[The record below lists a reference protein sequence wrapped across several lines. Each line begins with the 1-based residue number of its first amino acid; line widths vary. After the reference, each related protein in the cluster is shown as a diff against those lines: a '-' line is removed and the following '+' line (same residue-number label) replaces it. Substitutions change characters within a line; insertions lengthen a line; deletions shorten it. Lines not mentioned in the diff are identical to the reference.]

1 MIFRIL
7 SLRCAPLAG
16 LLPSLFAAVAALAGR
31 AAGQG
36 LTLQTIVGGFSSP
49 VDVQAPRGDTRL
61 FVAEQNSG
69 RIRVVVGNA
78 ILPSPFLDL
87 GGQISSGGERGLL
100 GLCFDPGYHQNRFF
114 YVALTNPVGDLE
126 VRRYRTTSWDPNL
139 AESWSARLVIA
150 VPQPFPNHNGG
161 SLRFGPDGHL
171 YIGTGDGGG
180 SDDPDCVSQNLNS
193 LLGKILRLDV
203 RSLDST
209 GSYTIPPQNP
219 LVGQAGARGEIFA
232 LGLRNPWRFGFDSHS
247 GGLLIADVG
256 EAAREEV
263 SWLHLGPGGTNFG
276 WPEMEGT
283 LCNGNAS
290 CPPATPGCWSPAL
303 RPPIHEYTHDFW
315 SGGCSIVGGVV
326 YRGCALPGLSGS
338 AWFADFCGGKIW
350 SLDTNGWVSWGLVE
364 RTNELAPAALG
375 GTFKVITALAEDAR
389 GELLILEQ
397 TGMLYRMVASAGA
410 AACQPLRARFQRL
423 SVSQGGLQQLD
434 LQFGSALANRAFALL
449 GSAAGTW
456 PGFSLDGVTIPLN
469 LDGYLQWILGG
480 AAVGLISPGVGLL
493 GPSGEALID
502 LRLPPGAASQ
512 AAGLI
517 LHHAV
522 VAIDPIWMI
531 VRASSNAV
539 PLELVP

>member
-1 MIFRIL
+1 VISRIL
-7 SLRCAPLAG
+7 FTRRKALAG
-16 LLPSLFAAVAALAGR
+16 LLLLLGAVAAVLPGR
-31 AAGQG
+31 APAQSI
-36 LTLQTIVGGFSSP
+36 TLQTIVGGLSSP
-49 VDVQAPRGDTRL
+49 VDVQSPRGDARL

-69 RIRVVVGNA
+69 RIRVVVGNS

-87 GGQISSGGERGLL
+87 GGQISFGGERGLL

-114 YVALTNPVGDLE
+114 YVALTNLVGDLE
-126 VRRYRTTSWDPNL
+126 VRRYRTTGWDPNL
-139 AESWSARLVIA
+139 AESWSARLVIT
-150 VPQPFPNHNGG
+150 VPQPFPNHKGG

-171 YIGTGDGGG
+171 YLGTGDGGG
-180 SDDPDCVSQNLNS
+180 ADDPDCVSQNLNS

-219 LVGQAGARGEIFA
+219 FVGQAGARGEIFA

-276 WPEMEGT
+276 WPQMEGT

-303 RPPIHEYTHDFW
+303 RPPVHEYTHDFW

-338 AWFADFCGGKIW
+338 AWFADYCGGKVW
-350 SLDTNGWVSWGLVE
+350 SLGTNGWASWGLVE
-364 RTNELAPAALG
+364 RTSELAPAAAG

-397 TGMLYRMVASAGA
+397 TGMLYRVVPSAGA

-434 LQFGSALANRAFALL
+434 LHFGSAQANRAFAVL
-449 GSAAGTW
+449 GGASGTW
-456 PGFSLDGVTIPLN
+456 PGLSLDGVSIPLN
-469 LDGYLQWILGG
+469 ADGYLQWILSG
-480 AAVGLISPGVGLL
+480 AAGGLINPAAGLL
-493 GPSGEALID
+493 GASGEALID
-502 LRLPPGAASQ
+502 LRLPPGSASQ
-512 AAGLI
+512 AVGLT

-522 VAIDPIWMI
+522 LALDPFWMI

-539 PLELVP
+539 PLELAP